1 MMGDLHLYLSR
12 QQTETLKKV
21 DQALK
26 DVEYYRQVMKMLDIK
41 KEIYLVQIF

>member
-26 DVEYYRQVMKMLDIK
+26 DVEYYRQVP
-41 KEIYLVQIF
+41 

>member
-1 MMGDLHLYLSR
+1 MGDLHLYLSR

-26 DVEYYRQVMKMLDIK
+26 DVEYYRQVPYRIK
-41 KEIYLVQIF
+41 DAAR